1 MTDRNRNRDQEQLND
16 QQRGEQTRR
25 EAPETADDRGI
36 DRDRRGFSGDREQD
50 DLGSEMEDDA
60 ALDES
65 DDMELDDGL
74 GGPGRDNR

>member
-16 QQRGEQTRR
+16 QQGAEQTRR

-36 DRDRRGFSGDREQD
+36 DRDRRSFSGDREQD
-50 DLGSEMEDDA
+50 DLGSEMEDNA

-65 DDMELDDGL
+65 DDADMDDVA
-74 GGPGRDNR
+74 GGPSRGNR

>member
-1 MTDRNRNRDQEQLND
+1 MTDRNRNRDDEQLND
-16 QQRGEQTRR
+16 QQHGEQTRR

-36 DRDRRGFSGDREQD
+36 DRDRRSFSGDREQD
-50 DLGSEMEDDA
+50 DLGSEMEDDT

-65 DDMELDDGL
+65 DDMDMDDGL

>member
-16 QQRGEQTRR
+16 QQGSEQTRR

-36 DRDRRGFSGDREQD
+36 DRDRRSFSGDREQD

-65 DDMELDDGL
+65 DDVDTDDGP
-74 GGPGRDNR
+74 GGPSRGNR